1 MPDTRKTKRASA
13 HVIDVLT
20 RVMELIR
27 QRLQDLSGHIIVIL
41 E

>member
-1 MPDTRKTKRASA
+1 MPDTRKTERASA
-13 HVIDVLT
+13 HVIDILT